1 MKSYTIPKTAFGR
14 AALIPLCLLEGEKGH
29 LFINTWTGVNTM
41 ASIVQGLAYKA
52 FGLHIVSEFPLPE
65 LPLTDQPGMIG
76 SVSVI
81 QGDLSERWQ
90 NIPKITPSLGVRG
103 NEVMFEAKDTA
114 IFSIQAGN
122 TITVSPAPGADT
134 DCVRLFILGSCMGVL
149 LMQKE
154 ILPLHGSAL
163 VIDNKAY
170 ALVGR
175 SGAGKSTLASYL
187 MDQGH
192 LMISD
197 DVIPVMVQNG
207 LPLAVP
213 GYPQQKLWQQSLDYL
228 GMNSSDYN
236 PLFERET
243 KFAVPVHDR
252 FQAEPLPLAG
262 VFELSV
268 AEEGP
273 ASLQPINGMERFHTL
288 FNHTY
293 QKAMIDRIGVRE
305 WHFSMLASFV
315 NRLPMYRLTRPKA
328 GFSAPVQTSLILD
341 TIHNP
346 AKGEINP

>member
-1 MKSYTIPKTAFGR
+1 
-14 AALIPLCLLEGEKGH
+14 
-29 LFINTWTGVNTM
+29 M

-52 FGLHIVSEFPLPE
+52 FGLHIYSEFPLPE
-65 LPLTDQPGMIG
+65 LPLTNQPGMIG

-81 QGDLSERWQ
+81 QGDLTERWQ
-90 NIPKITPSLGVRG
+90 NIPKITPSLGLSG
-103 NEVMFEAKDTA
+103 DEVMFEAKDTA
-114 IFSIQAGN
+114 VFSIQGGS

-149 LMQKE
+149 LMQKK

-192 LMISD
+192 LLVSD

-207 LPLAVP
+207 HPLAVP

-228 GMNSSDYN
+228 GMNSSAYR

-252 FQAEPLPLAG
+252 FQSEPLPLAG
-262 VFELSV
+262 VFELAV
-268 AEEGP
+268 AEAGP
-273 ASLQPINGMERFHTL
+273 VSLQPITGMERFHTL

-293 QKAMIDRIGVRE
+293 QKAMIDRIGIRE
-305 WHFSMLASFV
+305 WHFGMLASFV
-315 NRLPMYRLTRPKA
+315 NRLPMYRLSRPQA
-328 GFSAPVQTSLILD
+328 GFSAPAQNSLILE
-341 TIHNP
+341 TIRQSD
-346 AKGEINP
+346 KGEMKL

>member
-1 MKSYTIPKTAFGR
+1 
-14 AALIPLCLLEGEKGH
+14 
-29 LFINTWTGVNTM
+29 M

-52 FGLHIVSEFPLPE
+52 FGLQIHSEFPLPE
-65 LPLTDQPGMIG
+65 LPLTDQPGLIG

-81 QGDLSERWQ
+81 QEDLSERWQ
-90 NIPKITPSLGVRG
+90 AIPKITPSLGVSG
-103 NEVMFEAKDTA
+103 NEVMFEAQDTA
-114 IFSIQAGN
+114 IFSIRDGS
-122 TITVSPAPGADT
+122 TITVSPAPGADG

-149 LMQKE
+149 LMQKR

-163 VIDNKAY
+163 VLDNKAY

-192 LMISD
+192 LLISD

-207 LPLAVP
+207 HPLAVP

-228 GMNSSDYN
+228 GMNSSSYR

-262 VFELSV
+262 VFELS
-268 AEEGP
+268 AAGEGP
-273 ASLQPINGMERFHTL
+273 VTLQAISGLERFHTL

-293 QKAMIDRIGVRE
+293 QKAMIDRIGIRE
-305 WHFSMLASFV
+305 WHFGMLASFV
-315 NRLPMYRLTRPKA
+315 NRLPMYRLTRPEV
-328 GFSAPVQTSLILD
+328 GFSAPAQTSLIYE
-341 TIHNP
+341 TTQHQV
-346 AKGEINP
+346 EER